1 LSSADVT
8 LLSLDLLELRVPFC
22 LATVVA
28 AGLESGARA
37 GEKLLIQLDG
47 STAGS
52 VGGARLG
59 EALVR
64 LAQEQLSTGEIRLV
78 EVRAD
83 GTVAGQRRAR
93 RVGDVA
99 PDTAEVVLEPM
110 LPPDHLIIVGAGHI
124 AQPLAALAHVLG
136 WEVTVIDD
144 RERFA
149 NRERFPHA
157 RAVVVDEFDR
167 AIAAQQITP
176 WTYLVLVTRG
186 HEHDE
191 NTLRQV
197 VGSPAPYIG
206 MIGSRR
212 RVLVVFER
220 LRALGVPEEF
230 LKRVYAPI
238 GLDIGSRTPEEIALA
253 ILAEMVNVK
262 RKGQAQSLRDL
273 LPKGAVQS
281 GAGAGV

>member
-1 LSSADVT
+1 MSSADVT
-8 LLSLDLLELRVPFC
+8 LLSLDLLEQRVPFC

-28 AGLESGARA
+28 AGLESGART
-37 GEKLLIQLDG
+37 GEKLLVRLDG
-47 STAGS
+47 SAEGS
-52 VGGARLG
+52 VGGAQLG
-59 EALVR
+59 EALIR
-64 LAQEQLSTGEIRLV
+64 LAQDQLASGEIRLV

-83 GTVAGQRRAR
+83 GTVGGQRRAR

-149 NRERFPHA
+149 SRERFPHA
-157 RAVVVDEFDR
+157 RAVVVNEFDR

-273 LPKGAVQS
+273 LPKGAMQS
-281 GAGAGV
+281 SAGASV